1 MTEYD
6 LEGLHSGATGQPA
19 VTSPADELAQLHHQQ
34 RNLGWHDA
42 TPLLHDAAQA
52 YKEVI
57 GSRRERKQAA
67 DMPSSKPSKNSF
79 LK

>member
-1 MTEYD
+1 MTEPD
-6 LEGLHSGATGQPA
+6 LSGLHAGATGQPIY
-19 VTSPADELAQLHHQQ
+19 TNPADELAQLRHQQ
-34 RNLGWHDA
+34 RNRSWHDA

-52 YKEVI
+52 YREVM

-67 DMPSSKPSKNSF
+67 DRPTSNPSNNSF